1 MSLTQISFSI
11 LRTFFK
17 VLSIDVLVDGL
28 SLMFNRDGEPHF
40 PFYRQ
45 FNPTRFKSFDEDLL
59 TPVERV
65 DEAIL
70 EQLSTLLDTRAILSL
85 PSVSDPF
92 ATLDSKVPNLAL
104 FCV

>member
-1 MSLTQISFSI
+1 
-11 LRTFFK
+11 
-17 VLSIDVLVDGL
+17 
-28 SLMFNRDGEPHF
+28 MFNRDGEPHF

-70 EQLSTLLDTRAILSL
+70 ERLSTLLDTRALLSL
-85 PSVSDPF
+85 PSLSDHV
-92 ATLDSKVPNLAL
+92 ATWDHKVRNLAL